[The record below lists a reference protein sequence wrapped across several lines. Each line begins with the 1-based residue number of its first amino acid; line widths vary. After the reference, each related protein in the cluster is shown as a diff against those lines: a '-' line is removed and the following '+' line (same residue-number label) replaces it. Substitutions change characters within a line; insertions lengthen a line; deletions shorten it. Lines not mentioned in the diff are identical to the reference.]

1 MRKWREIVLFVD
13 NIEFEADLNE
23 SRSVLQLI
31 HMEGRE
37 DELIEQIL
45 LDEELSDRRFGNLSA
60 LAIKDVEGKIR
71 VCREHP

>member
-31 HMEGRE
+31 HMERRE

-45 LDEELSDRRFGNLSA
+45 LDEELSDRRFGDLSA
-60 LAIKDVEGKIR
+60 LATKDVEGKIR